1 MHWTHERR
9 PAYRRPVTDPLISP
23 AAHTRGTPG
32 FRRATGALFAAGMT
46 TFMTLYC
53 VQALLPA
60 LSSHFSLSPAAS
72 SLTISVSTAAM
83 AVAVVPLTALSDA
96 WSRTGMMSLSLGA
109 AALLGIAAAFAP
121 NYPTLLVFRV
131 LQGLALAGL
140 QATAMSYLS
149 EEVHRE
155 SLGQAMGL
163 YVAGNGIGGMAGRLV
178 ADGVL
183 DLTGSWRWAIG
194 AVGAVAAVSAV
205 VFHLTVPASVR
216 FVRREARPRALAS
229 AIGRALP
236 DSALLRLYLIGFV
249 AMAAFVTVYNYLGF
263 RLIDAP
269 FNLSQTTAGLL
280 FIAYTAGSF
289 SSAAAGRLVD
299 RFGRPRV
306 LLPALLVTLVGLAV
320 MLVPRLGA
328 VIPGLVIFT
337 VGFFAAHAV
346 ASGWVGGRSTV
357 LGVQGAA
364 VYLFFYYIGSAVG
377 GSVGGIA
384 YSAGAW
390 NGLTL
395 YCGCLVAVA
404 LLSAVTLRWVR
415 TAARPGP
422 SAAQSPRPAE
432 ASARSA
438 EPEPEPSPVTR
449 PGDGSGGVR

>member
-1 MHWTHERR
+1 MHWTHQRR
-9 PAYRRPVTDPLISP
+9 PAYRRPVTDPHITP

-60 LSSHFSLSPAAS
+60 LSAHFSLSPAAS

-83 AVAVVPLTALSDA
+83 AIAVVPLTALSDA
-96 WSRTGMMSLSLGA
+96 WSRTGMMSLALGA

-140 QATAMSYLS
+140 QATAMSYLA

-205 VFHLTVPASVR
+205 IFHLTVPASVR

-299 RFGRPRV
+299 RYGRPRV
-306 LLPALLVTLVGLAV
+306 LLPALLVTLAGLAL

-364 VYLFFYYIGSAVG
+364 VYLFFYYIGSAIG

-404 LLSAVTLRWVR
+404 LLSAVTLHWIR

-422 SAAQSPRPAE
+422 SAERSPRPA
-432 ASARSA
+432 A
-438 EPEPEPSPVTR
+438 EPAAEPSVTR
-449 PGDGSGGVR
+449 PGDGSGGER

>member
-1 MHWTHERR
+1 M
-9 PAYRRPVTDPLISP
+9 TDPHISP

-32 FRRATGALFAAGMT
+32 FRRATGALFAAGLT

-60 LSSHFSLSPAAS
+60 LSTHFSLSPAAS

-83 AVAVVPLTALSDA
+83 AIAVVPLTALSDA
-96 WSRTGMMSLSLGA
+96 WSRTGMMSLALAA

-121 NYPTLLVFRV
+121 NYPVLLVFRV

-140 QATAMSYLS
+140 QATAMSYLA

-194 AVGAVAAVSAV
+194 AVGAVAAVCAV
-205 VFHLTVPASVR
+205 IFHLTVPASVR

-236 DSALLRLYLIGFV
+236 DSALLRLYLIGFL
-249 AMAAFVTVYNYLGF
+249 AMAGFVTVYNYLGF

-269 FNLSQTTAGLL
+269 FHLSETTAGLL
-280 FIAYTAGSF
+280 FIAYAAGSF

-299 RFGRPRV
+299 RYGRPRV
-306 LLPALLVTLVGLAV
+306 LVPALLVTLAGLAL
-320 MLVPRLGA
+320 MLVPQLGA

-337 VGFFAAHAV
+337 VGFFAAHSV

-404 LLSAVTLRWVR
+404 LLSAVTLRGVR
-415 TAARPGP
+415 TTARPE
-422 SAAQSPRPAE
+422 PA
-432 ASARSA
+432 A
-438 EPEPEPSPVTR
+438 EPSGQPEPSAGAAAVTR
-449 PGDGSGGVR
+449 PGDAPGDGR

>member
-1 MHWTHERR
+1 M
-9 PAYRRPVTDPLISP
+9 TDPHITP

-60 LSSHFSLSPAAS
+60 LSAHFSLSPAAS

-83 AVAVVPLTALSDA
+83 AIAVVPLTALSDA
-96 WSRTGMMSLSLGA
+96 WSRTGMMSLALGA

-140 QATAMSYLS
+140 QATAMSYLA

-205 VFHLTVPASVR
+205 IFHLTVPASVR

-299 RFGRPRV
+299 RYGRPRV
-306 LLPALLVTLVGLAV
+306 LLPALLVTLAGLAL

-364 VYLFFYYIGSAVG
+364 VYLFFYYIGSAIG

-422 SAAQSPRPAE
+422 SAERSPRPA
-432 ASARSA
+432 AAPAA
-438 EPEPEPSPVTR
+438 EPSVTR
-449 PGDGSGGVR
+449 PGDGSGGER

>member
-1 MHWTHERR
+1 M
-9 PAYRRPVTDPLISP
+9 TDSAISP
-23 AAHTRGTPG
+23 AAHMRGTPG

-60 LSSHFSLSPAAS
+60 LSSGFHLSPAAS

-96 WSRTGMMSLSLGA
+96 WSRTGMMSLALGA

-121 NYPTLLVFRV
+121 NYPVLLVFRV

-140 QATAMSYLS
+140 QATAMSYLA

-194 AVGAVAAVSAV
+194 AVGVVAAVCAV
-205 VFHLTVPASVR
+205 VFHLSIPASVR

-236 DSALLRLYLIGFV
+236 DTALLRLYLIGFV
-249 AMAAFVTVYNYLGF
+249 AMAGFVTVYNYLGF
-263 RLIDAP
+263 RLIAEP
-269 FNLSQTTAGLL
+269 FDLSQTTAGLL
-280 FIAYTAGSF
+280 FVAYVAGSF

-299 RFGRPRV
+299 RYGRPRV
-306 LLPALLVTLVGLAV
+306 LVPALLVALAGLAV
-320 MLVPRLGA
+320 MLVPSLGA

-384 YSAGAW
+384 YSSGAW
-390 NGLTL
+390 GGLTL
-395 YCGCLVAVA
+395 YCACLLAIA
-404 LLSAVTLRWVR
+404 LISAVTLSRVR
-415 TAARPGP
+415 AASR
-422 SAAQSPRPAE
+422 
-432 ASARSA
+432 
-438 EPEPEPSPVTR
+438 PSPVTAPADADAGTTAATATGTDGTAGGAAPAVTP
-449 PGDGSGGVR
+449 PGDAPGAVR

>member
-1 MHWTHERR
+1 M
-9 PAYRRPVTDPLISP
+9 
-23 AAHTRGTPG
+23 RGTPG

-60 LSSHFSLSPAAS
+60 LSSGFHLSPAAS

-96 WSRTGMMSLSLGA
+96 WSRTGMMSLALGA

-121 NYPTLLVFRV
+121 NYPVLLVFRV

-140 QATAMSYLS
+140 QATAMSYLA

-194 AVGAVAAVSAV
+194 AVGVVAAVCAV
-205 VFHLTVPASVR
+205 VFHLSIPASVR

-236 DSALLRLYLIGFV
+236 DTALLRLYLIGFV
-249 AMAAFVTVYNYLGF
+249 AMAGFVTVYNYLGF
-263 RLIDAP
+263 RLIAEP
-269 FNLSQTTAGLL
+269 FDLSQTTAGLL
-280 FIAYTAGSF
+280 FVAYVAGSF

-299 RFGRPRV
+299 RYGRPRV
-306 LLPALLVTLVGLAV
+306 LVPALLVALAGLAV
-320 MLVPRLGA
+320 MLVPSLGA

-384 YSAGAW
+384 YSSGAW
-390 NGLTL
+390 GGLTL
-395 YCGCLVAVA
+395 YCACLLAIA
-404 LLSAVTLRWVR
+404 LISAVTLSRVR
-415 TAARPGP
+415 AASR
-422 SAAQSPRPAE
+422 
-432 ASARSA
+432 
-438 EPEPEPSPVTR
+438 PSPVAAPADADAGTTAAAVTGTDGTAGGAAPAVTP
-449 PGDGSGGVR
+449 PGDAPGAVR